1 MSKQMPLAEIMS
13 HFSNVREANKHCGA
27 WIASNEKGDYL
38 EIIDLGQGET
48 RFIHDNFPMQRRF
61 FNSNIPYNSINDF
74 IHDMQRMGIPALKT
88 KAMVQLQY
96 YNGTEWVNEGTPWAN
111 ETLAWWSLGD
121 DNYNYRTIDEQGN
134 VLTDKSK
141 QS

>member
-1 MSKQMPLAEIMS
+1 MIHIPLAEIMS

-38 EIIDLGQGET
+38 EIMDLGQGET

-61 FNSNIPYNSINDF
+61 FNTNIPYTSIEDFTND
-74 IHDMQRMGIPALKT
+74 MLRMNIPALKT
-88 KAMVQLQY
+88 KAMITLQY
-96 YNGTEWVNEGTPWAN
+96 FDGANWLDVGKPWAN
-111 ETLAWWSLGD
+111 EALAWVSLGGD
-121 DNYNYRTIDEQGN
+121 DYNYRTIDEQGN

-141 QS
+141 Q